1 MTYSV
6 CISPLIKV
14 PASGTCLVLLAGLLC
29 LFQTQAYSQNVKKV
43 DTLIKGAWVFDG
55 SGKDS
60 VRLDVGIT
68 GDRITYLEPAG
79 KKVPKA
85 KKTIAANGYYL
96 APGFIDP
103 HTHVAAD
110 LSHPERKSNLAYLM
124 QGVTTVFE
132 GNDGSGPMPIGS
144 TLAEW
149 EQKGIGTNAGLF
161 VGHGSVRKE
170 VLGEKDVQP
179 TPAQLDKMKKL
190 VAEAMEQGAYGISTG
205 LFYAPGSFARQSEVV
220 ELSKV
225 AAAYGGIYDTHLRD
239 ESTYNIGLMNSIKE
253 TLEIGEAAGIPVH
266 ISHIK
271 ALGADVWGKSPEV
284 IQMIEAA
291 QQRGLRVTANQ
302 YPYLA
307 SRTNLIAA
315 VVPRWAEDGGV
326 KAMFARFDDASL
338 ADSLRNG
345 IRDNIR
351 RRGGPASLVLSTDNT
366 TLNGKSLEKVAQEWQ
381 LDPVE
386 AVFKVLRTDQKVRVV
401 SFNMTEEDLLRFMK
415 QPWVMTG
422 SDGTPGHPR
431 KYGSFT
437 RKLKEYA
444 IDHHHISMANAIHS
458 STGLTAQT
466 LGIQGRGLVK
476 KGYYADL
483 ILFQPQNLK
492 DFATYEEPSN
502 LASGMD
508 YVFVNGVVAV
518 ENGKATGALAG
529 KALKHKK

>member
-1 MTYSV
+1 M
-6 CISPLIKV
+6 
-14 PASGTCLVLLAGLLC
+14 VLTSLLC
-29 LFQTQAYSQNVKKV
+29 LFQTPGYSQKAKKV
-43 DTLIKGAWVFDG
+43 DTIIKGAWVFDG

-60 VRLDVGIT
+60 VRMDVGIT
-68 GDRITYLEPAG
+68 GERITYLEPAG
-79 KKVPKA
+79 KKGPKA
-85 KKTIAANGYYL
+85 RKTIEANGYYL

-110 LSHPERKSNLAYLM
+110 LSDQDRKSNLAYLM

-132 GNDGSGPMPIGS
+132 GNDGSGPMPIGK

-149 EQKGIGTNAGLF
+149 QQNGIGTNAGLF
-161 VGHGSVRKE
+161 VGHGSVRNA

-179 TPAQLDKMKKL
+179 TLAELEKMKQL
-190 VAEAMEQGAYGISTG
+190 VADAMEQGAYGISTG

-225 AAAYGGIYDTHLRD
+225 AASFGGIYDTHLRD
-239 ESTYNIGLMNSIKE
+239 ESSYNIGLMNSIKE

-271 ALGADVWGKSPEV
+271 ALGSDVWGKSLEV

-291 QQRGLRVTANQ
+291 QKKGLRVTANQ

-307 SRTNLIAA
+307 SRTSLIAA
-315 VVPRWAEDGGV
+315 VVPRWAEDGGMKV
-326 KAMFARFDDASL
+326 MLTRLDDPAL
-338 ADSLRNG
+338 GDSLRNAFK
-345 IRDNIR
+345 DNIR
-351 RRGGPASLVLSTDNT
+351 RRGGPASLVLSTDNDY
-366 TLNGKSLEKVAQEWQ
+366 LNGKSLEKVAQEWQ

-386 AVFKVLRTDQKVRVV
+386 AVFKVLRTDPKVRVV
-401 SFNMTEEDLLRFMK
+401 SFNMTEEDVLRFMK

-437 RKLKEYA
+437 RKLKNYA
-444 IDHHHISMANAIHS
+444 IDTKHISMAKAIHS
-458 STGLTAQT
+458 ATGLTAQT
-466 LGIQGRGLVK
+466 LGIQERGLVK

-492 DFATYEEPSN
+492 DLASYEEPSK
-502 LASGMD
+502 LASGME
-508 YVFVNGVVAV
+508 YVFVNGVTAV
-518 ENGKATGALAG
+518 EKGKATGALAG